1 MINLITS
8 FYLPPQ
14 ADRKAEIIKCLN
26 KNLENSD
33 IVKIHLF
40 LDNDEC
46 FNFIKTGTNNDKITI
61 IAIGKQPL
69 YSDLIKY
76 ANTLTGQICMISNSD
91 IWLNQISDKHL
102 LEMLRNKNIVYD
114 LTRKEHDFSC
124 PLINKYEGSHDVFI
138 FESPLND
145 QIIKHVQFVQNVD
158 GSENVMIYELAKY
171 GYKLYNPCKQIVI
184 IHEHESNLRDPN
196 RKRINI
202 GGLDGDNIYRLRSD
216 MIKPSEI
223 KISPNNNIM
232 INVVST
238 CLWGSDSK
246 YTIGA

>member
-8 FYLPPQ
+8 FYLPAQ
-14 ADRKAEIIKCLN
+14 AIRKAEIIKCLN

-46 FNFIKTGTNNDKITI
+46 FNFIKTEINNDKITI

-76 ANTLTGQICMISNSD
+76 ANKLTGQICMISNSD
-91 IWLNQISDKHL
+91 IWLHKISDNRL
-102 LEMLRNKNIVYD
+102 LELLKNKKIVYS
-114 LTRKEHDFSC
+114 LTRHEHDFSC
-124 PLINKYEGSHDVFI
+124 PLITKYEGSHDVFI

-145 QIIKHVQFVQNVD
+145 QIIKHVQFVQSVN
-158 GSENVMIYELAKY
+158 GSENVMLYELNKY

-184 IHEHESNLRDPN
+184 VHEHESNFREPN
-196 RKRINI
+196 RIRINQ
-202 GGLDGDNIYRLRSD
+202 GGLDGDNKYKVRSSI
-216 MIKPSEI
+216 IKPSEI
-223 KISPNNNIM
+223 
-232 INVVST
+232 T
-238 CLWGSDSK
+238 F
-246 YTIGA
+246 